1 MKIYIGQNLKDEN
14 IYWETFNRNF
24 LYIASLSGG
33 GKSYLAS
40 QVLDQLLLC
49 DFKVYIISDKA
60 RVDYKRT
67 EPIKISPHE
76 EIEKLKEF
84 INEISELMSVLK
96 HQVEKSEYTHISKTG
111 KSLKI
116 AILLDELW
124 STDKLPKD
132 VRASFNDLIEII
144 IRQGRYLDIC
154 LICLSQTFKTTET
167 AIPIKHASVV
177 ILGRTDTKEASF
189 SVMDSDIGYSSPLK
203 PGQFIFWQR
212 GLKPFVI
219 TVKPEKKSLF
229 KVLWNLLKLKL
240 IQ

>member
-96 HQVEKSEYTHISKTG
+96 HQEIG
-111 KSLKI
+111 
-116 AILLDELW
+116 
-124 STDKLPKD
+124 
-132 VRASFNDLIEII
+132 RA
-144 IRQGRYLDIC
+144 
-154 LICLSQTFKTTET
+154 
-167 AIPIKHASVV
+167 HV
-177 ILGRTDTKEASF
+177 
-189 SVMDSDIGYSSPLK
+189 
-203 PGQFIFWQR
+203 
-212 GLKPFVI
+212 
-219 TVKPEKKSLF
+219 
-229 KVLWNLLKLKL
+229 
-240 IQ
+240 